1 MHNLVTQ
8 ASKQY
13 SRLIISEVDV
23 CVAFSCLMKNMLCFI
38 AFINIL
44 DLNGPQQKIVRVDG

>member
-23 CVAFSCLMKNMLCFI
+23 SVAFSCLMKNMLCFI

-44 DLNGPQQKIVRVDG
+44 DFNGPQQKTVRLNG